1 MFETAYEAVKGIVTK
16 AAREYYVA
24 LWAIEDWH
32 QEGMLA
38 LFQLLEKEPD
48 IEGDT
53 TKLRC
58 YFKAAF
64 TNHIKDI
71 IRRQE
76 SQKHR
81 FNRMVYEEITETA
94 YRVPSK
100 TLVQDDL
107 VAFYGALESYE
118 SQLTSKEKGAPIAGF
133 YLGIVLKARRNW
145 RRSWLVT

>member
-1 MFETAYEAVKGIVTK
+1 
-16 AAREYYVA
+16 
-24 LWAIEDWH
+24 
-32 QEGMLA
+32 MLA

-58 YFKAAF
+58 YFKVAF

-81 FNRMVYEEITETA
+81 FNRMIYEEITETA
-94 YRVPSK
+94 YQVPSK

-118 SQLTSKEKGAPIAGF
+118 SQLTSKEKEAYGRFLSGGRFKGKKKLAQE
-133 YLGIVLKARRNW
+133 LARHLEDFREW
-145 RRSWLVT
+145 V